1 MSKRVTVNLP
11 DDVAERLGQES
22 NASAYVTAALRRE
35 IDRERGLAALA
46 EHFGAGIL
54 SDESRARGRARLAG
68 MDARWT
74 PERRENLRRRMRP
87 GPVA

>member
-11 DDVAERLGQES
+11 DDVADRLGQEP

-46 EHFGAGIL
+46 DHFGPGIL
-54 SDESRARGRARLAG
+54 SEESRARGRARLSG

-74 PERRENLRRRMRP
+74 PERREKLRRRMRP
-87 GPVA
+87 GSPA